1 MLEEFVNYIQKIF
14 PSIDPYVQ
22 DKTKNAIKLFHKS
35 EDKLCWFN
43 STPYE
48 YLAQGDIVDNIPFYN
63 VDKNGNL
70 RVFRTKGILISN
82 TCSASR
88 EETIIFAPLLKIES
102 LNLKNLN
109 DIKKNLYYR
118 LMYIPTTKYQD
129 FVIDFSIMSS
139 FNREFINNK
148 IKEGKIKKE
157 VSLNQMGYYLFIAKL
172 TIWFMRPEDSS
183 VQVDRKENF
192 YNSNVDK

>member
-1 MLEEFVNYIQKIF
+1 MLDEFVNYIQKIF

-22 DKTKNAIKLFHKS
+22 KQTKDAIKYFHMS

-48 YLAQGDIVDNIPFYN
+48 YLAQGDILDNIPFYRI
-63 VDKNGNL
+63 DKKGEFNIL
-70 RVFRTKGILISN
+70 KTKGILISN

-88 EETIIFAPLLKIES
+88 DESIVLAPLLRIKD

-109 DIKKNLYYR
+109 EVKNNLYYR
-118 LMYIPTTKYQD
+118 LMYIPSTKYQD
-129 FVIDFSIMSS
+129 FVIDFSLMNS
-139 FNREFINNK
+139 FNRNLINNK
-148 IKEGKIKKE
+148 IKENKIIKE

-172 TIWFMRPEDSS
+172 TICFMRPEDSG
-183 VQVDRKENF
+183 VQVNRKDNF
-192 YNSNVDK
+192 YNVNNNY